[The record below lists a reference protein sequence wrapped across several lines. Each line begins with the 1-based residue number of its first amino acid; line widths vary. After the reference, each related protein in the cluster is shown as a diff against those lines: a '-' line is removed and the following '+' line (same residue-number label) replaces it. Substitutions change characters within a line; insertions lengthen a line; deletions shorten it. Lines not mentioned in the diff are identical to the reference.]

1 VAVAADEFFSGRSW
15 MSYLLSNNFGAFI
28 NFRSLKNNSAL
39 QLSRTRDSSISIRF
53 GNFLSSALGV
63 SSLISSSY
71 HKSAPKMVEGHQ
83 CHRVAH
89 FHRQKLVDKRF
100 SASSPNGRFIDG
112 ARAIDQQPLQ
122 KIEVHGKNLFYFF
135 GNVPNSHHVVHIH
148 FGMSGAFS
156 IHNLNGDGQ
165 PREAKATTRLQLIDP
180 TEGLVAHLSAMTVK
194 LGDVNFYESKSK
206 ELGEDPL
213 RTDANPEAAWD
224 KIRQSKKPVGL
235 LLMDQSVIAGV
246 GNIYRAEILF
256 KAGIHP
262 EQPGYTLRKE
272 EFDLLWHH
280 SVDLLHR
287 GFQTGSILTV
297 DPEEACVLGSP
308 WTRRYTYNQSRCGRC
323 KSPVKTWEMAARTV
337 YCCGGTCQLLRL
349 QHNNE
354 PVKMIPDSRKKAMK
368 AARQAVEFVSHCAS
382 DDDHDSGI
390 PLERLTLAILRIKAE
405 AAGLSAKGKKTEL
418 IARLKAGMKPA
429 VDEDSLIPTPEPAE
443 RTRRRF
449 RTSLASSIE
458 PDSVYPETYQW
469 DHQLAAGQVAS
480 AKEAAQEKKAAGEGA
495 NVEHVAY
502 HDEEEEKVVRN
513 RKVRRQQRCLG
524 SVPI

>member
-1 VAVAADEFFSGRSW
+1 MAVAADEFFSDRSC

-28 NFRSLKNNSAL
+28 NFRSLNKNFLLARS
-39 QLSRTRDSSISIRF
+39 RDSSISIRF
-53 GNFLSSALGV
+53 GNFLSSTFGV

-89 FHRQKLVDKRF
+89 FHRQKLVGKRF

-135 GNVPNSHHVVHIH
+135 GIGNVPDAHHVVHIH

-156 IHNLNGDGQ
+156 IYNLDEDGQ
-165 PREAKATTRLQLIDP
+165 PREAKATTRLQLIDA

-213 RTDANPEAAWD
+213 RTDANPEVAWD
-224 KIRQSKKPVGL
+224 KIRQSKKPTGL

-262 EQPGYTLRKE
+262 EQPGYTLTKG

-280 SVDLLHR
+280 CVDLLRR

-308 WTRRYTYNQSRCGRC
+308 WTRRYIYNQSRCGRC

-337 YCCGGTCQLLRL
+337 YCCGGTCQVLRL

-354 PVKMIPDSRKKAMK
+354 PVKTIPDSRKKAMK

-382 DDDHDSGI
+382 DDEHDGGI

-405 AAGLSAKGKKTEL
+405 AAGLSAKGKKSDL

-429 VDEDSLIPTPEPAE
+429 VLEESLIPTPEPAG
-443 RTRRRF
+443 RTRSRLRN
-449 RTSLASSIE
+449 SASIE
-458 PDSVYPETYQW
+458 PDSVFPETYKW
-469 DHQLAAGQVAS
+469 DHRLAAGQVAS
-480 AKEAAQEKKAAGEGA
+480 AKEAAQEKKAAGEGG

-502 HDEEEEKVVRN
+502 HDEEEEKVLRN
-513 RKVRRQQRCLG
+513 RRVRRRQ
-524 SVPI
+524 